1 VEAYA
6 EVQLAAR
13 AAEGAALGILASVIA
28 ALEGGLVRDCLV
40 HARNHLE
47 EVQGLR
53 DRQAVLALSAVERAC
68 ASCRGAGLFK
78 SLGAVVRA
86 ATDVLIWRVQLR
98 ATFGCRDSFLAEL
111 QRAYAQQ
118 LLDDTTKSRLLRSH
132 FKAVASR
139 FPGAFLSQI
148 KVEALRKGGGR
159 KAKKR
164 LTVQTGTLSASAWL
178 DGHSVARLI
187 AFPAHLEG

>member
-1 VEAYA
+1 M
-6 EVQLAAR
+6 
-13 AAEGAALGILASVIA
+13 
-28 ALEGGLVRDCLV
+28 RDCLV

-53 DRQAVLALSAVERAC
+53 DRQAVLALLAVERAR
-68 ASCRGAGLFK
+68 ASCQGAELFK
-78 SLGAVVRA
+78 SLGAIVRA

-98 ATFGCRDSFLAEL
+98 ATFGCRESFLAEL

-118 LLDDTTKSRLLRSH
+118 LLDDTTKSKLLHSH
-132 FKAVASR
+132 YKAVASR

-148 KVEALRKGGGR
+148 KVEALRRGGGR

-164 LTVQTGTLSASAWL
+164 LTVQTDTLTASAWL
-178 DGHSVARLI
+178 EGHSVARVI
-187 AFPAHLEG
+187 ASPAHQER

>member
-1 VEAYA
+1 M
-6 EVQLAAR
+6 
-13 AAEGAALGILASVIA
+13 
-28 ALEGGLVRDCLV
+28 RDCLV

-53 DRQAVLALSAVERAC
+53 DRQTVLALLAVERAR
-68 ASCRGAGLFK
+68 ASCQGAEFFK

-98 ATFGCRDSFLAEL
+98 ATFGCRESFLAEL

-118 LLDDTTKSRLLRSH
+118 QLLDDTTKSRLLHSH

-148 KVEALRKGGGR
+148 KVAALRRGGGR

-178 DGHSVARLI
+178 DGHSVARVI
-187 AFPAHLEG
+187 ASPAHLER